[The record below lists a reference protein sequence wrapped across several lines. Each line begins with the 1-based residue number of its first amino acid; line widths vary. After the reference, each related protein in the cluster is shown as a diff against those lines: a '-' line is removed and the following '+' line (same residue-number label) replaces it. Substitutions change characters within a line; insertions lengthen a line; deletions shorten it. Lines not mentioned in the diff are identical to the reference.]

1 MGFFD
6 NLIVEEETST
16 ATATATSWGSQGW
29 TKKDDDSDLIIIDDS
44 VSDITTEDVPDT
56 VNSIFSD
63 EKVEETVEFTDEVEI
78 QDEIEP
84 SVELEEVTPEV
95 IPEVIQDTAVIAD
108 NSASSEFLSFDNT
121 PKSKENPN
129 EILTDAVSK
138 LETLLKTHADI
149 RNGKMSEIEGINK
162 QIASLKDSAKALTTE
177 VKEIGV
183 EEDKVTKMIELFKS
197 QKV

>member
-16 ATATATSWGSQGW
+16 TTATATSWWSQWG

-44 VSDITTEDVPDT
+44 VVSDITTEDVPDT
-56 VNSIFSD
+56 VNSIFSE
-63 EKVEETVEFTDEVEI
+63 EKSEETVEVSDEVEI

-84 SVELEEVTPEV
+84 IVEIEEEKAPEV
-95 IPEVIQDTAVIAD
+95 IEDTTIIA
-108 NSASSEFLSFDNT
+108 NTSTGSEFLSFDNT

-138 LETLLKTHADI
+138 LETLLKTHATI
-149 RNGKMSEIEGINK
+149 RNGKMKEIENINA
-162 QIASLKDSAKALTTE
+162 QIASLKDSAKSLTAE
-177 VKEIGV
+177 AKEIGV
-183 EEDKVTKMIELFKS
+183 EEDKVSKMIELFKS